1 MKLFL
6 ICSAY
11 WASFFNPRNLI
22 TYAIHP
28 SIIMPTHYF
37 GEPGYISD
45 TENTKAI
52 DINLFE
58 AKSDAF
64 QNNVQNIINI
74 NQENYD
80 HHIEL

>member
-1 MKLFL
+1 
-6 ICSAY
+6 
-11 WASFFNPRNLI
+11 
-22 TYAIHP
+22 
-28 SIIMPTHYF
+28 MPTHYF